1 MKLPEKHRHNLR
13 SSPKVTPV
21 RRNKT
26 RKPVTTSAPDP
37 LMKED
42 VVKLAEDFAFSKKLE
57 IGEAAELP
65 ANDWVKISVHDR
77 GL

>member
-1 MKLPEKHRHNLR
+1 
-13 SSPKVTPV
+13 
-21 RRNKT
+21 
-26 RKPVTTSAPDP
+26 
-37 LMKED
+37 MKED